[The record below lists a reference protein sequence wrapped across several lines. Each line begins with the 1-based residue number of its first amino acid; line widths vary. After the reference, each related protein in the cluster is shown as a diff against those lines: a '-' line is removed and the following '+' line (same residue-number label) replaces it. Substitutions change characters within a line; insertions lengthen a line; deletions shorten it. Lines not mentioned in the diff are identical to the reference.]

1 MMKSKI
7 GLFLGLVLI
16 ISCNPTPRN
25 GKEVS
30 TEPEEGSLS
39 PQLVPVVFDT
49 DANNELDD
57 QHAMAYLFFNGS
69 TFDVLGVTVNA
80 TYNGG
85 EIEEHYKEAER
96 VMQLCNVDEEVP
108 LFLGANADFEEIRQF
123 ISKPEYDGK
132 EAVDFIIEEARKPRD
147 QKLVLIPVGKLTNI
161 ALALEKAPDINNKIR
176 IVWLGS
182 NYPEK
187 GEYNLDNDIPSLNYV
202 LDQNVPF
209 EMVTVRYGKPSG
221 SDAVKATLVDINKK
235 MPGTGPEVN
244 PVTGRHGGTFTHF
257 GDYSIN
263 LFDHAKMYGDPPSRA
278 LFDMVAV
285 AVVKN
290 PAWGEQK
297 VISAPILVEE
307 EWKERPEN
315 NRKIIIWEN
324 FEKETILIDFYNSI
338 QNPVLIETE

>member
-25 GKEVS
+25 GNEVS
-30 TEPEEGSLS
+30 TEPEEASLS
-39 PQLVPVVFDT
+39 PQIIPVIFDT

-96 VMQLCNVDEEVP
+96 VMQLCNVYEEVP
-108 LFLGANADFEEIRQF
+108 LFLGANTDFEEIRQF

-132 EAVDFIIEEARKPRD
+132 EAVEFIIEESRKERD
-147 QKLVLIPVGKLTNI
+147 QKLVLLPVGKLTKI
-161 ALALEKAPDINNKIR
+161 ALALERAPDIRKNIR

-187 GEYNLDNDIPSLNYV
+187 GEYNQENDIPALNYI

-209 EMVTVRYGKPSG
+209 EMVTVRYGKLSC
-221 SDAVKATLVDINKK
+221 SD
-235 MPGTGPEVN
+235 
-244 PVTGRHGGTFTHF
+244 
-257 GDYSIN
+257 
-263 LFDHAKMYGDPPSRA
+263 
-278 LFDMVAV
+278 
-285 AVVKN
+285 
-290 PAWGEQK
+290 
-297 VISAPILVEE
+297 
-307 EWKERPEN
+307 
-315 NRKIIIWEN
+315 
-324 FEKETILIDFYNSI
+324 
-338 QNPVLIETE
+338 